1 MKTYKTEARLLIIFF
16 MICYTPIYVIR
27 YFTWDFIKDSIK
39 AYRIMWHSA
48 KDKSGCF
55 KNEYGHYPFES

>member
-1 MKTYKTEARLLIIFF
+1 